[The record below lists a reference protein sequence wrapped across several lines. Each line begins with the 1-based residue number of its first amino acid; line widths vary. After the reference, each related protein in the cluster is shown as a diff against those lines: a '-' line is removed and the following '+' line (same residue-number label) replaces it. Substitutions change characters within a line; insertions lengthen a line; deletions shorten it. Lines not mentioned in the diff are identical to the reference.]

1 MRAGPRVHRDSAPH
15 LMALDLVK
23 WDRETHS
30 MTLVKSHHIVTPLPR
45 TLPLCSVGLPK
56 CSLHPNPGFRAPGW
70 SQIWLIPPNPAGL
83 KPQGGPTLHLLAA
96 ALPPPP
102 PSSPSW
108 PLSLPT
114 LPRYISPP
122 SPMMLTATFQSE
134 CHY

>member
-1 MRAGPRVHRDSAPH
+1 MRAGPRVHRDSASH

-30 MTLVKSHHIVTPLPR
+30 MTLVKSYHIVTPLPR

-96 ALPPPP
+96 ALPPPTLLTFLAPLTSHP
-102 PSSPSW
+102 PTVHITAISHDAHSH
-108 PLSLPT
+108 LP
-114 LPRYISPP
+114 
-122 SPMMLTATFQSE
+122 E
-134 CHY
+134 